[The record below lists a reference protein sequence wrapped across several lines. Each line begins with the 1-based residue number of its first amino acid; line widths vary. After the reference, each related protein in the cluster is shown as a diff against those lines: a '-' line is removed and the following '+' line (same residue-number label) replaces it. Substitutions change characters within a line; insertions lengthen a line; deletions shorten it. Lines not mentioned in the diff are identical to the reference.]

1 MRTLRTWGDNPEIT
15 ALSELYQRPVEIY
28 AQHTTPRITFSDSV
42 NYDND
47 LPPIRVSFKNG
58 NHYDSIVSEDHGNTV
73 LNIDEAGEFE
83 DAVLASLGN

>member
-1 MRTLRTWGDNPEIT
+1 M
-15 ALSELYQRPVEIY
+15 
-28 AQHTTPRITFSDSV
+28 

-58 NHYDSIVSEDHGNTV
+58 NHYDSIVSESHGSTV

-83 DAVLASLGN
+83 DAVLASLTYRFDS